1 MPVATTEVFPI
12 GAVTIS
18 HSTTIPPVLAT
29 QACQVTAVA
38 ATREAAAINDMLP
51 QTRPTLHAGTKGF

>member
-12 GAVTIS
+12 GAVTIW
-18 HSTTIPPVLAT
+18 HPTIPPVLAM